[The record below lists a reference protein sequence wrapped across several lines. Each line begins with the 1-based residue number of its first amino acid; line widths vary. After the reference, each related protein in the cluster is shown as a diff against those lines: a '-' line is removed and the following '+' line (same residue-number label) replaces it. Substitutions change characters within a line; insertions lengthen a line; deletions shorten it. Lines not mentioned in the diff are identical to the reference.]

1 MGYLYLS
8 IAIAVELIATSMLK
22 ISDGSTKIIPSLI
35 GVTGYISVFYFMS
48 IVVKYIP
55 IGIAYA
61 IWSGLG
67 IIGISLVGMFF
78 FKQFLDT
85 PAIIGMALIV
95 LGIIIINVFSES
107 VSV

>member
-1 MGYLYLS
+1 MS
-8 IAIAVELIATSMLK
+8 IA
-22 ISDGSTKIIPSLI
+22 
-35 GVTGYISVFYFMS
+35 VFYLMS

-67 IIGISLVGMFF
+67 IIGISFVGMIF
-78 FKQFLDT
+78 FKQFLDI
-85 PAIIGMALIV
+85 PAIIGMILIV

-107 VSV
+107 VSI